1 METFASTIKFHAMI
15 LRTAPII
22 SGIILFA
29 IVLSC
34 QESSNNY
41 VSNNSAIYEVD
52 EDTIVEKK
60 VEIQTNDMEL
70 IRTSTNFCSFQLP
83 AGLFQKIDD
92 ETYHSDALNA
102 QIKLHFTET
111 LMLDATDAIWEIQDF
126 KRKLK
131 QGRDVKYEVVKKD
144 WIVLSGHTTSG
155 EIYYLKGLYYKPE
168 GVYFEDY
175 GTNIQPYCFT
185 STIELLYPEDV
196 KEEFDILV
204 PIITKS
210 FKFSKQD

>member
-1 METFASTIKFHAMI
+1 MI
-15 LRTAPII
+15 QRTTPII
-22 SGIILFA
+22 TALILVTTVF
-29 IVLSC
+29 SC

-41 VSNNSAIYEVD
+41 VPKNSHSDDLGA
-52 EDTIVEKK
+52 DTITEKMAD
-60 VEIQTNDMEL
+60 IQTDNLEL

-83 AGLFQKIDD
+83 VGLFQKIDD

-111 LMLDATDAIWEIQDF
+111 LMLDAPDAIWEIHDF

-131 QGRDVKYEVVKKD
+131 EGRDVKYEVAKKD

-185 STIELLYPEDV
+185 STIELIYPEDV

-210 FKFSKQD
+210 FKFSKPE